1 MILKRPEEEEA
12 GFQMAPMIDIIFQ
25 LIIFFMVCTQL
36 QKLEVPVDI
45 KLPVAEQSVDK
56 TGNPNQIIV
65 NVFQDGRIFVT
76 PDWYNDLDSL
86 FAFLKRESEKGNIK
100 IYIRGDKRTKFADI
114 MDVMR
119 VCAEANIWD
128 VSFSTYQEPPPE

>member
-1 MILKRPEEEEA
+1 MRLKRPEEEDV

-36 QKLEVPVDI
+36 NKLTVAEGI
-45 KLPVAEQSVDK
+45 KLPVAEESTDK
-56 TGNPNQIIV
+56 TGNPNQVIV
-65 NVFQDGRIFVT
+65 NVYRDGRIFIT

-86 FAFLKRESEKGNIK
+86 FAFLKRESKEASIK
-100 IYIRGDKRTKFADI
+100 VYIRGDKRTRFSDI

-119 VCAEANIWD
+119 TCAEADIWD